1 MKDDLI
7 YELIAAYLA
16 GETDKEQNER
26 LQEWIDLSNDNKV
39 VFESLRLA
47 WGASLADYGKMAGLK
62 EKVLKNVLHKVRKRR
77 LLRPAITAAALV
89 GAVLLGMAAATLL
102 NKHGQVEAP
111 VALIPE
117 GEITLSTMPGQ
128 KAETVLPDGTKVWLN
143 SGTTIT
149 YPAAYGVNERTATL
163 VQGEIYL
170 NVSKKDD
177 QLFFLKTP
185 EGIIKVH
192 GTSFDVMSYSADPS
206 MKVSLEEGSIEL
218 LTNDNDSKAFIS
230 PGQKLDLDKSSGRMV
245 LQKCDPELESVWRY
259 GELKITREDFLGVM
273 ADMERWYG
281 VEIKVVGKV
290 PQDSYFWMTIKT
302 ESLREMLGL
311 LRKITPFS
319 YEIDGKNV
327 LIRLR

>member
-1 MKDDLI
+1 MKEENI

-26 LQEWIDLSNDNKV
+26 LQEWVGLSEENKQ

-47 WGASLADYGKMAGLK
+47 WGASLADYGKMYEIKDQVLK
-62 EKVLKNVLHKVRKRR
+62 KVLNKAGKRR
-77 LLRPAITAAALV
+77 LLRPAISAAALV
-89 GAVLLGMAAATLL
+89 GALMLGAAVASLL
-102 NKHGQVEAP
+102 NKPGQVEAP
-111 VALIPE
+111 VALVPE
-117 GEITLSTMPGQ
+117 GEITLSTLPGQ
-128 KAETVLPDGTKVWLN
+128 KAETLLPDGTKVWLN

-149 YPAAYGVNERTATL
+149 YPAAYGVKERTATL

-177 QLFFLKTP
+177 QLFTLNTP
-185 EGIIKVH
+185 DGIIKVH
-192 GTSFDVMSYSADPS
+192 GTSFDVMSYPADPS
-206 MKVSLEEGSIEL
+206 MTVSLEDGSIEL
-218 LTNDNDSKAFIS
+218 LTNDNASNTFIS
-230 PGQKLDLDKSSGRMV
+230 PGQKLNLDRSSGKIV
-245 LQKCDPELESVWRY
+245 LQRCDPALESVWRF
-259 GELKITREDFLGVM
+259 GELKITREDFLDVM

-281 VEIKVVGKV
+281 VEIKVIGKI
-290 PQDSYFWMTIKT
+290 PKDSYFWMTIKT

-327 LIRLR
+327 LIRLK